1 MCVCVNS
8 DASAGATCCA
18 QIAFPGM
25 LEQSCKCS
33 AAATCCAEIAFRG
46 MLEQSCKCRCNMLC
60 SELFLRVG
68 PVILL
73 CDFCGCS
80 TMAAADDPCGVAEAA
95 WLEPKRELG
104 HEDEDHEE
112 EWGSE
117 EWGHDAGGWYEDVH
131 GTDAKMEDSSEKE
144 HNWEQD
150 VGSWNRGSSSENEGW
165 WNGGGWKYQ
174 GYKKEYNYKTVK
186 KDKWPKNYQQMNRS
200 SSSDSQGSGR
210 YVPNGFIRDG
220 IFYPSLVAI

>member
-1 MCVCVNS
+1 
-8 DASAGATCCA
+8 
-18 QIAFPGM
+18 
-25 LEQSCKCS
+25 
-33 AAATCCAEIAFRG
+33 
-46 MLEQSCKCRCNMLC
+46 
-60 SELFLRVG
+60 
-68 PVILL
+68 
-73 CDFCGCS
+73 
-80 TMAAADDPCGVAEAA
+80 MAAADDPCGVAEAA

-117 EWGHDAGGWYEDVH
+117 EWGHDAGGWYEDVL
-131 GTDAKMEDSSEKE
+131 GTDAKM
-144 HNWEQD
+144 
-150 VGSWNRGSSSENEGW
+150 EGW

-220 IFYPSLVAI
+220 IFYPRGTEGAFNYQ